1 MAFCVYKHTAPNGK
15 IYIGITSQRPE
26 DRWGH
31 GANYR
36 DNEYFFRAIKKYGW
50 EQFKHE
56 VLFDGLTKEEAE
68 AKEIE
73 LIALYDSTNYR
84 KGYNSRK
91 GGSVCSFSE
100 QTIQKMRESHLGKK
114 IPPEQRAKL
123 SAALKGRKTSKGNLG
138 HKQSEAAKKRISD
151 ANKGRKKSADE
162 KNRISK
168 GRKGIMIGA
177 ENHKSTAVINLTT
190 GIVYESQRQASI
202 ACKVGQSNICMCCN
216 GMRRTAGGY
225 RWQYYKQ

>member
-26 DRWGH
+26 DRWGN

-36 DNEYFFRAIKKYGW
+36 YNEYFFRAIKKYGW
-50 EQFKHE
+50 ESFRHE

-68 AKEIE
+68 SKEIE
-73 LIALYDSTNYR
+73 LIALYDSTNHH

-100 QTIQKMRESHLGKK
+100 QAIQKMRESHLGKK
-114 IPPEQRAKL
+114 ITSEQRAKL

-138 HKQSEAAKKRISD
+138 HKHSEETKKRMSAAKIGK
-151 ANKGRKKSADE
+151 KKSYE
-162 KNRISK
+162 TKKLISQN
-168 GRKGIMIGA
+168 RKGIMTGA
-177 ENHKSTAVINLTT
+177 ENHKSRAVINLTT
-190 GIVYESQRQASI
+190 GDVYESQCQAAA
-202 ACKVGQSNICMCCN
+202 ACNTGQSNIWMCCN
-216 GMRRTAGGY
+216 GIRRTAGGY
-225 RWQYYKQ
+225 RWQYYRP